1 MGEVAERSKAA
12 VLKTVELKGSQGSNP
27 CLSAITASLPH
38 FYFTLFFLSL
48 FALSACDL
56 FPDPQLR
63 KISIRPNSSKLG
75 DSAFSP
81 NPVRVPLGGRII
93 WHNDD
98 SLPHSVVSEAKKGF
112 CAFRSEPINQQQSF
126 KKSFF
131 KRMTC
136 DYYCGIHGRDMRGK
150 IIVE

>member
-27 CLSAITASLPH
+27 CLSAIVG
-38 FYFTLFFLSL
+38 LFFISL
-48 FALSACDL
+48 FALHGCDL
-56 FPDPQLR
+56 FPDPMRQ
-63 KISIRPNSSKLG
+63 KVSIRFESSDLG

-81 NPVRVPLGGRII
+81 NPVRVPIGGRVV

-98 SLPHSVVSEAKKGF
+98 NRLHSIVGDAKKGL
-112 CAFRSEPINQQQSF
+112 CAFRSDGIGPGKNFS
-126 KKSFF
+126 KSFF
-131 KRMTC
+131 KRITC
-136 DYYCGIHGRDMRGK
+136 NYYCGIHAKAMRGK